1 MSGKCFIDTNVLV
14 YLFDSRTPAK
24 QRAAGELLQRL
35 ADEKTVPIVSTQVL
49 QETYSAL
56 TRKLGMDGKEAL
68 ATLMTMEDAS
78 FAVRPV
84 DVTLVWKGAKR
95 SIDDKLSFWD
105 ALIVEAACDAGC
117 STLYTEDLQS
127 GRSFDGLAIENP
139 FD

>member
-35 ADEKTVPIVSTQVL
+35 ADERTAPIISTQVL
-49 QETYSAL
+49 QETYAAL
-56 TRKLGMDGKEAL
+56 TRKLGMDEKEAL
-68 ATLMTMEDAS
+68 ATLMMMDDAS

-84 DVTLVWKGAKR
+84 DVQLVWKGARR

-105 ALIVEAACDAGC
+105 ALIVEAARDAGC
-117 STLYTEDLQS
+117 SILYTEDLQS
-127 GRSFDGLAIENP
+127 GRSFDGVTIENP
-139 FD
+139 FV